1 MCPNEQ
7 NISLLWSFQVLC
19 DAGFYKH
26 LVPSGLEIR
35 RSIKQ
40 TLLLREL

>member
-19 DAGFYKH
+19 DAGSITFG
-26 LVPSGLEIR
+26 PFGTGDQEID
-35 RSIKQ
+35 
-40 TLLLREL
+40 